1 MSSVKARSI
10 EIPLKPESYET
21 ADRFIKQWMMQKRI
35 GERSSFETMLLFE
48 ALFQDMIDQGYGQD
62 TVLTIKAQKKF
73 GEYSITLGFEGES
86 YIPSMKKDQKS
97 ISPELQIVQA
107 YSDKVGYRYRLGY
120 NRVSIVAKR
129 NHNSSLIYCF
139 IAIILAMLVSTVLIA
154 FVSADKLVSLDSK
167 FLQPFIKQFANAMLM
182 IGAPVTFFS
191 LVKNLTDI
199 YIVSEKNSSARKL
212 QIKTIVTSFIA
223 VILALF
229 TGPLI
234 ADILYSHQGSLGNIG
249 LLSSGMSIPEFINS
263 LVPDNI
269 FEPFETIMPFPI
281 IILALLLTYALCS
294 IGEYFGAVH
303 RFINICLEL
312 FSKMLTVVMFTLPFF
327 CFFAAVSMLIID
339 GIENLI
345 IILKLIIIIALSM
358 FVIAAFYLIRL
369 IIGKVKIKP
378 FVKHLPALL
387 WENFK
392 ISSVI
397 DAVPFNIRYCSRR
410 YKYDRKR
417 LSEKLPILAQT
428 NLDGNCFLIMLISMS
443 FIFLLGIEI
452 SWLQIIGIAFLILF
466 LSVGAPNQPGSIMI
480 GILIIT
486 LYLKADELILVA
498 IFAEV
503 FFGWLQNIINVI
515 ADIVTVA
522 IEEQK
527 YKNKTILQNKT

>member
-1 MSSVKARSI
+1 MSLTNNRTL
-10 EIPLKPESYET
+10 EIPLKPESFGT
-21 ADRFIKQWMMQKRI
+21 ADQFIKQWMIQKRI
-35 GERSSFETMLLFE
+35 SDESNFETMLLFE
-48 ALFQDMIDQGYGQD
+48 ALFNDMIEQGYGQD
-62 TVLTIKAQKKF
+62 TILTIKAQKNF
-73 GEYSITLGFEGES
+73 GEYNITLGFEGEA
-86 YIPSMKKDQKS
+86 YIPSMKKDQKI
-97 ISPELQIVQA
+97 ISPELKIVMA
-107 YSDKVGYRYRLGY
+107 FSDKVGYRYRLGY
-120 NRVSIVAKR
+120 NRVSIVVKR
-129 NHNSSLIYCF
+129 NNNSSLLYCL
-139 IAIILAMLVSTVLIA
+139 IAILLAVPVSIALIA
-154 FVSADKLVSLDSK
+154 FVSADKLISLDDQYI
-167 FLQPFIKQFANAMLM
+167 QPIIKQFANGMLM

-212 QIKTIVTSFIA
+212 QIKTIVTSSIA
-223 VILALF
+223 VVLALI

-234 ADILYSHQGSLGNIG
+234 ADVLYTHQGYFRSLGLFSN
-249 LLSSGMSIPEFINS
+249 GMNMTEFINS

-303 RFINICLEL
+303 KFINISLEV

-327 CFFAAVSMLIID
+327 CFFAALSMLMID
-339 GIENLI
+339 GIANLM
-345 IILKLIIIIALSM
+345 ILLEVLLIVAIGMI
-358 FVIAAFYLIRL
+358 VISAFYLIRL
-369 IIGKVKIKP
+369 LIGKVSIKS
-378 FVKHLPALL
+378 FAKHLPALL

-397 DAVPFNIRYCSRR
+397 DAVPFNIRYCSRK
-410 YKYDRKR
+410 YGYDRKS
-417 LSEKLPILAQT
+417 LSDNLPILAQT

-486 LYLKADELILVA
+486 LYLKADELIIIA

-515 ADIVTVA
+515 GDIVTVA

-527 YKNKTILQNKT
+527 TRQQLAS

>member
-1 MSSVKARSI
+1 MSLTRNRTL
-10 EIPLKPESYET
+10 EIPLKPESYEA
-21 ADRFIKQWMMQKRI
+21 ADQFIRQWMIQKRV
-35 GERSSFETMLLFE
+35 GEESSFETMLLFE
-48 ALFQDMIDQGYGQD
+48 ALFQDLIDQGYGED
-62 TVLTIKAQKKF
+62 TMLTVKTQKTF
-73 GEYSITLGFEGES
+73 GEYAITLGFEGEA

-107 YSDKVGYRYRLGY
+107 FSDKVGYRYRLGY
-120 NRVSIVAKR
+120 NRVSIVVKR
-129 NHNSSLIYCF
+129 NHNSSLLYCL
-139 IAIILAMLVSTVLIA
+139 IAMLLAVPVSIA
-154 FVSADKLVSLDSK
+154 LVNFVSADKLITLDEK
-167 FLQPFIKQFANAMLM
+167 YITPIIKQFANGMLM

-223 VILALF
+223 VILALI
-229 TGPLI
+229 TGPLV
-234 ADILYSHQGSLGNIG
+234 ADVLVLHQGAFGGLG
-249 LLSSGMSIPEFINS
+249 LFSSGMTLTEFINS

-294 IGEYFGAVH
+294 VGEYFGAVH
-303 RFINICLEL
+303 KFINVSLEV
-312 FSKMLTVVMFTLPFF
+312 FSKMLSVVMFTLPFF
-327 CFFAAVSMLIID
+327 CFFAALSMLMID
-339 GIENLI
+339 GLENLMI
-345 IILKLIIIIALSM
+345 VLEVLLIVALGLI
-358 FVIAAFYLIRL
+358 VISAFYLVRL
-369 IIGKVKIKP
+369 LIGKVKIRT
-378 FVKHLPALL
+378 FVKHLPTLL

-397 DAVPFNIRYCSRR
+397 DAVPFNIRYCSRK
-410 YKYDRKR
+410 YGYDRKR

-443 FIFLLGIEI
+443 VIFLLGKEI
-452 SWLQIIGIAFLILF
+452 SWLQILGIAFLILF

-486 LYLKADELILVA
+486 LYLKADELILIA

-503 FFGWLQNIINVI
+503 FFGWLQNIINVLG
-515 ADIVTVA
+515 DIVTVA

-527 YKNKTILQNKT
+527 SQQQLAS

>member
-1 MSSVKARSI
+1 MSLTNNRTL
-10 EIPLKPESYET
+10 EIPLKPESFET
-21 ADRFIKQWMMQKRI
+21 ADRFIKQWLTQKRI
-35 GERSSFETMLLFE
+35 SHESSFETMLLFE
-48 ALFQDMIDQGYGQD
+48 ALFNDMIEQGYGQD
-62 TVLTIKAQKKF
+62 TLLTVKAQKNF
-73 GEYSITLGFEGES
+73 GEYNITLGFEGEA
-86 YIPSMKKDQKS
+86 YIPSMKKDQKI
-97 ISPELQIVQA
+97 ISPELKIVMA
-107 YSDKVGYRYRLGY
+107 FSDKVGYRYRLGY
-120 NRVSIVAKR
+120 NRVSIVVKR
-129 NHNSSLIYCF
+129 NNNSSLLYCF
-139 IAIILAMLVSTVLIA
+139 IAILLAVPVSIALIA
-154 FVSADKLVSLDSK
+154 FVSADKLILLDDQYI
-167 FLQPFIKQFANAMLM
+167 QPIIKQFANGMLM

-223 VILALF
+223 VVLALI

-234 ADILYSHQGSLGNIG
+234 ADVLYTHQGYFGSLG
-249 LLSSGMSIPEFINS
+249 LF
-263 LVPDNI
+263 
-269 FEPFETIMPFPI
+269 MPFPI

-303 RFINICLEL
+303 RFINVSLEV

-327 CFFAAVSMLIID
+327 CFFAALSMLMID
-339 GIENLI
+339 GIDNLM
-345 IILKLIIIIALSM
+345 ILLEVLLIVALSM
-358 FVIAAFYLIRL
+358 IVISAFYLIRL
-369 IIGKVKIKP
+369 LIGKVNIKS
-378 FVKHLPALL
+378 FAKHLPALL

-397 DAVPFNIRYCSRR
+397 DAVPFNIRYCSR
-410 YKYDRKR
+410 KYGYNRKR
-417 LSEKLPILAQT
+417 LSDNLPILAQT

-486 LYLKADELILVA
+486 LYLKADELILIA

-503 FFGWLQNIINVI
+503 FFGWLQNIINVLG
-515 ADIVTVA
+515 DIVTVA

-527 YKNKTILQNKT
+527 ARQQLASC

>member
-1 MSSVKARSI
+1 MNSVRTRSI
-10 EIPLKPESYET
+10 EIPLKQESYES
-21 ADRFIKQWMMQKRI
+21 ADRFIKQWLMQKRI
-35 GERSSFETMLLFE
+35 DERNTFETMLLFE
-48 ALFQDMIDQGYGQD
+48 ALFHDMIEQGYCQD
-62 TVLTIKAQKKF
+62 TILTIKAQKNF
-73 GEYSITLGFEGES
+73 GEYSITLGFEGET
-86 YIPSMKKDQKS
+86 YIPSIKNDQKS
-97 ISPELQIVQA
+97 ISPELQIVEA

-120 NRVSIVAKR
+120 NRVSIVVKR
-129 NHNSSLIYCF
+129 NNNSSLIYCF
-139 IAIILAMLVSTVLIA
+139 IAILLAVPAAIALIN
-154 FVSADKLVSLDSK
+154 FVSADKLLSLDEK
-167 FLQPFIKQFANAMLM
+167 FFQPVIKQFANAMLM

-199 YIVSEKNSSARKL
+199 YILSEKNSSARKL

-223 VILALF
+223 VILALV

-234 ADILYSHQGSLGNIG
+234 ADILYSHQGALGNIG
-249 LLSSGMSIPEFINS
+249 LLSSGMNMTEFINS
-263 LVPDNI
+263 LVPGNI

-281 IILALLLTYALCS
+281 IILSLLLTYALCS

-303 RFINICLEL
+303 RFINISLEL

-327 CFFAAVSMLIID
+327 CFFAALSMLTID
-339 GIENLI
+339 GMENLMI
-345 IILKLIIIIALSM
+345 TLKLLIVIALSM
-358 FVIAAFYLIRL
+358 FVISAFYLVRL
-369 IIGKVKIKP
+369 IIGKVKILP

-397 DAVPFNIRYCSRR
+397 DAVPFNIRYCSRK
-410 YKYDRKR
+410 YGYDRKR
-417 LSEKLPILAQT
+417 LSENLPILAQT

-486 LYLKADELILVA
+486 LYLKADELMLIA

-515 ADIVTVA
+515 GDIVTAA

-527 YKNKTILQNKT
+527 YNKGSTD

>member
-1 MSSVKARSI
+1 MSLTRTRSI
-10 EIPLKPESYET
+10 EIPLDIKSYAA
-21 ADRFIKQWMMQKRI
+21 ADAFIKQWMAQKRI
-35 GERSSFETMLLFE
+35 SERSSFETMLLFE
-48 ALFQDMIDQGYGQD
+48 ALFQDMIEQGFGKD
-62 TVLTIKAQKKF
+62 TVLTIKARKTF
-73 GEYSITLGFEGES
+73 GEYNITLGFEGES
-86 YIPSMKKDQKS
+86 YVPSMKKDPKS

-107 YSDKVGYRYRLGY
+107 YSDKVGYRYRSGY
-120 NRVSIVAKR
+120 NRVSIVVKR
-129 NHNSSLIYCF
+129 NHNSSLMYCL
-139 IAIILAMLVSTVLIA
+139 IAIILAMLVSTPLIA
-154 FVSADKLVSLDSK
+154 FVSADKLISLDENYIG
-167 FLQPFIKQFANAMLM
+167 PFIKQFANAMLM

-199 YIVSEKNSSARKL
+199 YIVSEKSSSARKL
-212 QIKTIVTSFIA
+212 QVKTIVTSFIA

-234 ADILYSHQGSLGNIG
+234 ADVLYSHQGYFKNIG
-249 LLSSGMSIPEFINS
+249 LFSSGMTITEFINS

-281 IILALLLTYALCS
+281 IVLALLLTYALCS

-303 RFINICLEL
+303 RFINISLEI

-327 CFFAAVSMLIID
+327 CFFAALSVLMID
-339 GIENLI
+339 GTANLMILLELI
-345 IILKLIIIIALSM
+345 IIVALSM
-358 FVIAAFYLIRL
+358 IVISVFYLVRL
-369 IIGKVKIKP
+369 IIGKVNIKT
-378 FVKHLPALL
+378 FVKYLPALL

-410 YKYDRKR
+410 YGYDVKR
-417 LSEKLPILAQT
+417 ISDKLPILAQT

-480 GILIIT
+480 GMLIIT
-486 LYLKADELILVA
+486 LYLKADQLMIIA

-503 FFGWLQNIINVI
+503 FFGWLQNIINVLG
-515 ADIVTVA
+515 DIVTVA

-527 YKNKTILQNKT
+527 AQQQLAS

>member
-1 MSSVKARSI
+1 MSLTNNRTL
-10 EIPLKPESYET
+10 EIPLKPESFET
-21 ADRFIKQWMMQKRI
+21 ADRFIKQWLTQKRI
-35 GERSSFETMLLFE
+35 SHESSFETMLLFE
-48 ALFQDMIDQGYGQD
+48 ALFNDMIEQGYGQD
-62 TVLTIKAQKKF
+62 TLLTVKAQKNF
-73 GEYSITLGFEGES
+73 GEYNITLGFEGEA
-86 YIPSMKKDQKS
+86 YIPSMKKDQKI
-97 ISPELQIVQA
+97 ISPELKIVMA
-107 YSDKVGYRYRLGY
+107 FSDKVGYRYRLGY
-120 NRVSIVAKR
+120 NRVSIVVKR
-129 NHNSSLIYCF
+129 NNNSSLLYCF
-139 IAIILAMLVSTVLIA
+139 IAILLAVPVSIALIA
-154 FVSADKLVSLDSK
+154 FVSADKLISLDDQYI
-167 FLQPFIKQFANAMLM
+167 QPIIKQFANGMLM
-182 IGAPVTFFS
+182 IGA
-191 LVKNLTDI
+191 
-199 YIVSEKNSSARKL
+199 SARKL

-223 VILALF
+223 VVLALI

-234 ADILYSHQGSLGNIG
+234 ADVLYTHQGYFGSLG
-249 LLSSGMSIPEFINS
+249 LFSSGMNMTEFINS

-303 RFINICLEL
+303 RFINVSLEV

-327 CFFAAVSMLIID
+327 CFFAALSMLMID
-339 GIENLI
+339 GIDNLM
-345 IILKLIIIIALSM
+345 ILLEVLLIVALSM
-358 FVIAAFYLIRL
+358 IVISAFYLIRL
-369 IIGKVKIKP
+369 LIGKVNIKS
-378 FVKHLPALL
+378 FAKHLPALL

-397 DAVPFNIRYCSRR
+397 DAVPFNIRYCSR
-410 YKYDRKR
+410 KYGYNRKR
-417 LSEKLPILAQT
+417 LSDNLPILAQT

-486 LYLKADELILVA
+486 LYLKADELILIA

-503 FFGWLQNIINVI
+503 FFGWLQNIINVLG
-515 ADIVTVA
+515 DIVTVA

-527 YKNKTILQNKT
+527 ARQQLASC

>member
-1 MSSVKARSI
+1 MSLTKNRTL

-21 ADRFIKQWMMQKRI
+21 ADQFIKQWLIQKRI
-35 GERSSFETMLLFE
+35 CDEGSFETMLLFE
-48 ALFQDMIDQGYGQD
+48 ALFNDMIEQGCGQD
-62 TVLTIKAQKKF
+62 TILTIKAQKNF
-73 GEYSITLGFEGES
+73 GEYTINLGFEGES

-120 NRVSIVAKR
+120 NRVSIVVKR
-129 NHNSSLIYCF
+129 NNNSSLLYCL
-139 IAIILAMLVSTVLIA
+139 IAILLAVPVSIALII
-154 FVSADKLVSLDSK
+154 FVSADNLTSLDDK
-167 FLQPFIKQFANAMLM
+167 FIQPVIKQFANAMLM

-223 VILALF
+223 VVLALI

-234 ADILYSHQGSLGNIG
+234 ADVLYTHEGYFSSLG
-249 LLSSGMSIPEFINS
+249 LFSSGMNMTEFISS
-263 LVPDNI
+263 LVPSNI

-281 IILALLLTYALCS
+281 IILSLLLTYALCS

-303 RFINICLEL
+303 RFINISLEV

-327 CFFAAVSMLIID
+327 CFFAALSMLIID
-339 GIENLI
+339 GMDNLM
-345 IILKLIIIIALSM
+345 ILLEVLLIVALSM
-358 FVIAAFYLIRL
+358 IVISAFYLIRL
-369 IIGKVKIKP
+369 LIGKVNIKS
-378 FVKHLPALL
+378 FARHLPALL

-397 DAVPFNIRYCSRR
+397 DAVPYNIRYCSRK
-410 YKYDRKR
+410 YGYDRKR
-417 LSEKLPILAQT
+417 LSDNLPILAQT

-486 LYLKADELILVA
+486 LYLKADELILIA

-515 ADIVTVA
+515 GDIVTAA

-527 YKNKTILQNKT
+527 YNKKSNLT

>member
-1 MSSVKARSI
+1 MSLSKNRAL
-10 EIPLKPESYET
+10 EIPLKPESYEA
-21 ADRFIKQWMMQKRI
+21 ADGFIRQWLIQKRI
-35 GERSSFETMLLFE
+35 NEESSFETMLLFE
-48 ALFQDMIDQGYGQD
+48 ALFHDMIEQGYGQE
-62 TVLTIKAQKKF
+62 TTLTIKAQKKF
-73 GEYSITLGFEGES
+73 GEYNITLGFEGES
-86 YIPSMKKDQKS
+86 YIPSMKKDKKS
-97 ISPELQIVQA
+97 ISPELQIVEA
-107 YSDKVGYRYRLGY
+107 FSDKVGYRYRLGY
-120 NRVSIVAKR
+120 NRVSIVVKR
-129 NHNSSLIYCF
+129 NNNSALLYCF
-139 IAIILAMLVSTVLIA
+139 IAILLAVPVSIALAAFASTDALILIDEKYIMPV
-154 FVSADKLVSLDSK
+154 
-167 FLQPFIKQFANAMLM
+167 IKQFANAMLM

-223 VILALF
+223 IVLALI

-234 ADILYSHQGSLGNIG
+234 VDVLYMHEGYFGGLG
-249 LLSSGMSIPEFINS
+249 LFSSGMNMTEFIGS
-263 LVPDNI
+263 LVPSNI

-281 IILALLLTYALCS
+281 IILSLLLTYALCS
-294 IGEYFGAVH
+294 VGEYFGAVH
-303 RFINICLEL
+303 RFINISLEV
-312 FSKMLTVVMFTLPFF
+312 FSKLLTVVMFTLPFF
-327 CFFAAVSMLIID
+327 CFFAALSILMID
-339 GIENLI
+339 GLSNLTI
-345 IILKLIIIIALSM
+345 VLEVLLVVALGM
-358 FVIAAFYLIRL
+358 IVISAFYLVRL
-369 IIGKVKIKP
+369 LIGKVNIKS
-378 FVKHLPALL
+378 FAKHLPALL

-397 DAVPFNIRYCSRR
+397 DAVPFNIRYCSRK
-410 YKYDRKR
+410 YGYDRKR

-452 SWLQIIGIAFLILF
+452 SWLQILGIAFLILF

-486 LYLKADELILVA
+486 LYLKADELIIIA

-515 ADIVTVA
+515 GDIVTIA

-527 YKNKTILQNKT
+527 YNRDTLSQN

>member
-1 MSSVKARSI
+1 MSLTRIRSI
-10 EIPLKPESYET
+10 EIPLNMESYET
-21 ADRFIKQWMMQKRI
+21 ADEFIKQWMEQKRI
-35 GERSSFETMLLFE
+35 SGRSNFETTLLFE
-48 ALFQDMIDQGYGQD
+48 ALFQDMIEQGFGQD
-62 TVLTIKAQKKF
+62 TNLTIKAKKAF

-97 ISPELQIVQA
+97 ISPELQVVQA
-107 YSDKVGYRYRLGY
+107 YSDKVGYSYRSGY
-120 NRVSIVAKR
+120 NRVSIVVKR
-129 NHNSSLIYCF
+129 NHNSSLMYCF
-139 IAIILAMLVSTVLIA
+139 IAIILAMLASTLLIA
-154 FVSADKLVSLDSK
+154 FVSTDKLASIDDHYIR
-167 FLQPFIKQFANAMLM
+167 PFIKQFANAMLM

-199 YIVSEKNSSARKL
+199 YIVSEKSSSARKL
-212 QIKTIVTSFIA
+212 QMKTIITSFIA
-223 VILALF
+223 VMLALF

-234 ADILYSHQGSLGNIG
+234 ADVLYSHQGYFGKVG
-249 LLSSGMSIPEFINS
+249 LFSSGMSMSEFINS

-294 IGEYFGAVH
+294 IGEHFGAVH
-303 RFINICLEL
+303 RFINISLEL

-327 CFFAAVSMLIID
+327 CFFASVSIMMID
-339 GIENLI
+339 GKANLMILLELI
-345 IILKLIIIIALSM
+345 IIVILSLI
-358 FVIAAFYLIRL
+358 VISGFYLIRL

-378 FVKHLPALL
+378 FVKHLPELL

-397 DAVPFNIRYCSRR
+397 DAVPFNIRYCSR
-410 YKYDRKR
+410 KYGYNIKR
-417 LSEKLPILAQT
+417 ISGKFPILAQT

-443 FIFLLGIEI
+443 LIFLLGIDI

-480 GILIIT
+480 GMLIIT
-486 LYLKADELILVA
+486 LYLKADELIIIA

-503 FFGWLQNIINVI
+503 FFGWLQNLINVLG
-515 ADIVTVA
+515 DIVTVA

-527 YKNKTILQNKT
+527 YMTCADSK